1 MTALVLPNDAEAQ
14 YMQSIADQFAADD
27 IARDVIPRVRILRDN
42 VKNGTD
48 LIALAGEFSIDDPLA
63 GKIYAPS
70 ISLRLYQQYFRYK
83 RYDADAVRR
92 NKDGDTVKGS
102 YTHSILIKSLQ
113 DEAPSDDGKYQ
124 CGRPV
129 GYIRNWKELPKDEQ
143 EFIKACRQMAI
154 FFGEVRIE
162 GKDQTGSTVSMQLPV
177 EMELSNKTSGRTL
190 VNFYRELWNSKRTLP
205 NAVNVTLLPFEVKG
219 GVTFY
224 DLSCKVEEA
233 PPHQFDDDT
242 VALMQRFTDYVAGIN
257 NKVMEKHK
265 SAMLDAEDNVVDE
278 YLELEVDDE

>member
-14 YMQSIADQFAADD
+14 YLQSIADQFAAEDM
-27 IARDVIPRVRILRDN
+27 ARDVIPRVRILRDN

-143 EFIKACRQMAI
+143 EFIKSCRQMAI

-190 VNFYRELWNSKRTLP
+190 VNFYRELWNSKRVSP
-205 NAVNVTLLPFEVKG
+205 NSVSVTLLPFEVKG

-224 DLSCKVEEA
+224 DLSCKIEEGVQ
-233 PPHQFDDDT
+233 HQFDDDAI
-242 VALMQRFTDYVAGIN
+242 ALMQRFTDYVSGSN
-257 NKVMEKHK
+257 NRVMEKHK

>member
-14 YMQSIADQFAADD
+14 YLQSIADQFAAEDM
-27 IARDVIPRVRILRDN
+27 ARDVIPRVRILRDN

-129 GYIRNWKELPKDEQ
+129 GYIRNWKELPNDEQ
-143 EFIKACRQMAI
+143 EFIKSCRQMEI

-190 VNFYRELWNSKRTLP
+190 VNFYRELWNSKRISP
-205 NAVNVTLLPFEVKG
+205 NSVSVTLLPFEVKG

-224 DLSCKVEEA
+224 DLSCKIEEGVQ
-233 PPHQFDDDT
+233 HQFDDDAI
-242 VALMQRFTDYVAGIN
+242 ALMQRFTDYVSGIN

>member
-14 YMQSIADQFAADD
+14 YLQSIADQFAAEDM
-27 IARDVIPRVRILRDN
+27 ARDVIPRVRILRDN

-143 EFIKACRQMAI
+143 EFIKSCRQMAI

-162 GKDQTGSTVSMQLPV
+162 GKDQTGSAVNMQLPV

-190 VNFYRELWNSKRTLP
+190 VNFYRELWNSKRISP
-205 NAVNVTLLPFEVKG
+205 NSVSVTLLPFEVKG

-224 DLSCKVEEA
+224 DLSCKIEEGVQ
-233 PPHQFDDDT
+233 HQFDEDAI
-242 VALMQRFTDYVAGIN
+242 ALMQRFTDYVGGIN
-257 NKVMEKHK
+257 GKVMEKHK

>member
-265 SAMLDAEDNVVDE
+265 SVMLDAEDNVVDE

>member
-162 GKDQTGSTVSMQLPV
+162 GKDQTGSAVSMQLPV

-265 SAMLDAEDNVVDE
+265 SAILDAEDNVVDE

>member
-1 MTALVLPNDAEAQ
+1 MDEHIAIWDRQSAVGLV
-14 YMQSIADQFAADD
+14 SVRDQ
-27 IARDVIPRVRILRDN
+27 
-42 VKNGTD
+42 
-48 LIALAGEFSIDDPLA
+48 
-63 GKIYAPS
+63 
-70 ISLRLYQQYFRYK
+70 
-83 RYDADAVRR
+83 YDADAVRR

-143 EFIKACRQMAI
+143 ELIKSCRQMAI

-190 VNFYRELWNSKRTLP
+190 VNFYRELWNSKRVSP
-205 NAVNVTLLPFEVKG
+205 NSVSVTLLPFEVKG

-224 DLSCKVEEA
+224 DLSCKIEEGVQ
-233 PPHQFDDDT
+233 HQFDDDAI
-242 VALMQRFTDYVAGIN
+242 ALMQRFTDYVGGIN
-257 NKVMEKHK
+257 GKVMEKHK

>member
-1 MTALVLPNDAEAQ
+1 MTALELPNDAEAQ
-14 YMQSIADQFAADD
+14 YLQSIADQFAAEDM
-27 IARDVIPRVRILRDN
+27 ARDVIPRVRILRDN

-143 EFIKACRQMAI
+143 EFIKSCRQMAI

-190 VNFYRELWNSKRTLP
+190 VNFYRELWNSKRVSP
-205 NAVNVTLLPFEVKG
+205 NSVSVTLLPFEVKG

-224 DLSCKVEEA
+224 DLSCKIEEGVQ
-233 PPHQFDDDT
+233 HQFDDDAI
-242 VALMQRFTDYVAGIN
+242 ALMQRFTDYVSGIN
-257 NKVMEKHK
+257 NRVMEKHK

>member
-14 YMQSIADQFAADD
+14 YLQSIADQFAAEDM
-27 IARDVIPRVRILRDN
+27 ARDVIPRVRILRDN

-129 GYIRNWKELPKDEQ
+129 GYIRNWKS
-143 EFIKACRQMAI
+143 CR
-154 FFGEVRIE
+154 R
-162 GKDQTGSTVSMQLPV
+162 T
-177 EMELSNKTSGRTL
+177 NKSL
-190 VNFYRELWNSKRTLP
+190 
-205 NAVNVTLLPFEVKG
+205 
-219 GVTFY
+219 
-224 DLSCKVEEA
+224 
-233 PPHQFDDDT
+233 
-242 VALMQRFTDYVAGIN
+242 
-257 NKVMEKHK
+257 
-265 SAMLDAEDNVVDE
+265 
-278 YLELEVDDE
+278 

>member
-14 YMQSIADQFAADD
+14 YLQSIADQFAAEDM
-27 IARDVIPRVRILRDN
+27 ARDVIPRVRILRDN

-143 EFIKACRQMAI
+143 EFIKSCRQMAI

-190 VNFYRELWNSKRTLP
+190 VNFYRELWNSKRVSP
-205 NAVNVTLLPFEVKG
+205 NSVSVTLLPFEVKG

-224 DLSCKVEEA
+224 DLSCKIEEGVQ
-233 PPHQFDDDT
+233 HQFDDDAI
-242 VALMQRFTDYVAGIN
+242 ALMQRFPDYVSGIN
-257 NKVMEKHK
+257 NRVMEKHK